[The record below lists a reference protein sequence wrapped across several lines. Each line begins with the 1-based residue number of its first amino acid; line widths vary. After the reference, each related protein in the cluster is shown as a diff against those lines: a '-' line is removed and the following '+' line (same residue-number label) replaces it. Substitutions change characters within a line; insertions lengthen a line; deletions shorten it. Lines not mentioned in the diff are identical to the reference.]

1 MTVSKSTLGVLV
13 GEGGPGLQE
22 QAWLAHARSE
32 AWPGPGGSDLD
43 PVLFCIFETYLAGVD
58 LVIGFSFFFSQMAEV
73 LPGLFSGYGT
83 ECIVTG
89 V

>member
-1 MTVSKSTLGVLV
+1 MRAGAAGAGLAGARPLRGV
-13 GEGGPGLQE
+13 
-22 QAWLAHARSE
+22 AS
-32 AWPGPGGSDLD
+32 PGGSDLD
-43 PVLFCIFETYLAGVD
+43 PVLFCIFETYLEGVD
-58 LVIGFSFFFSQMAEV
+58 LVMGFFFFFSQMAEV